1 MDSKVLE
8 TTVYYIA
15 LVTVVCVPPGIFLW
29 FLIHPFA
36 SFWRRLGAAATY
48 LALIPILVSIGAVIY
63 YFRKPML
70 RIHFEVSFSLI
81 VIAVFFLAM
90 GIYLGILRM
99 RHLTASMMLGI
110 PEISKAKKTGKLL
123 TEGIYGHIRN
133 PRYLEIGFVLAGI
146 ALIVN
151 YLAVYILL
159 IIYIP
164 VIYLVVIL
172 EEHELR
178 KRFGVAYERYC
189 REVPRFIPRL
199 RQHE

>member
-1 MDSKVLE
+1 MNSKVFE
-8 TTVYYIA
+8 TAVYYIA

-36 SFWRRLGAAATY
+36 SFWRRLGAVATY
-48 LALIPILVSIGAVIY
+48 LAVIPILVSIGAVIY
-63 YFRKPML
+63 YFRKPL
-70 RIHFEVSFSLI
+70 LSIHFEVNFSLFI
-81 VIAVFFLAM
+81 IAVFFLAM
-90 GIYLGILRM
+90 GVYLGILRM
-99 RHLTASMMLGI
+99 RYLTTSMMLGM
-110 PEISKAKKTGKLL
+110 PEISRAGNSGKLL

-146 ALIVN
+146 ALAVN

-172 EEHELR
+172 EEHELS
-178 KRFGVAYERYC
+178 KRFGAAYDRY
-189 REVPRFIPRL
+189 
-199 RQHE
+199 